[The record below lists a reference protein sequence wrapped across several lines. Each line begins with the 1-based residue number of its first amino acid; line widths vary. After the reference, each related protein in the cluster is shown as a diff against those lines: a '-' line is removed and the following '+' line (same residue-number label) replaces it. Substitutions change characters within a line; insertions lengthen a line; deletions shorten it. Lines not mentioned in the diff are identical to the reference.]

1 MRRVNIKYIVALI
14 FVLSCFMT
22 QAEGAAMKERKLKDY
37 GRIRVTTP
45 PRGSEPAVAYP
56 ILIDGKDF
64 GLTSTVSD
72 VNQARTID
80 QVPVG
85 PHLVEV
91 IFSPTKRFS
100 QQVTVVRGKIHCF
113 CLTYAKNIITQ
124 PCPTS
129 LTVSAPSQVNDGD
142 VITFSSDVAY
152 GGTSALNY
160 TWTVSPASAKI
171 VSGAGTPNIAVD
183 TAGVGNQS
191 ISAILVVDDGSGVP
205 QCRQTAQ
212 AVTKVVFTPPPPI
225 VPRKFDEF
233 PNLAFDDQ
241 KARLDNLAIELANQP
256 DSTGYIIVYQGRT
269 SRTGQADRLA
279 ERARDYLVRTR
290 GVDPS
295 RVMVANGG
303 YREED
308 EFELWIVPQGASQP
322 VPQPTLQP
330 SDARPGTGPRT
341 TPRRRRGRNRRDD
354 E

>member
-1 MRRVNIKYIVALI
+1 MRRVYIKYIVALI
-14 FVLSCFMT
+14 FVLSCCLT
-22 QAEGAAMKERKLKDY
+22 EAEAAKKTKRPKDY
-37 GRIRVTTP
+37 GRITVMTP
-45 PRGSEPAVAYP
+45 GIAPNPATEYP
-56 ILIDGKDF
+56 LLIDGKDY
-64 GLTSTVSD
+64 GLTSPTRD
-72 VNQARTID
+72 PDQARAID
-80 QVPVG
+80 IPIG
-85 PHLVEV
+85 THLVEV

-100 QQVTVVRGKIHCF
+100 QTVVVEGGRRHCF

-129 LTVSAPSQVNDGD
+129 LSVSAPSQVNDGD

-160 TWTVSPASAKI
+160 TWTISPASAKI
-171 VSGAGTPNIAVD
+171 VSGAGTPTITVD

-212 AVTKVVFTPPPPI
+212 AVTNVVFTPPPPI

-241 KARLDNLAIELANQP
+241 KARLDNLAIELANSP
-256 DSTGYIIVYQGRT
+256 DATGYIIVYSGRT
-269 SRTGQADRLA
+269 SRLGQADRLGA
-279 ERARDYLVRTR
+279 RAQEYLVKTR
-290 GVDPS
+290 GVDSS
-295 RVMVANGG
+295 RIRILNGG

-308 EFELWIVPQGASQP
+308 EFELWIVPQGAQP
-322 VPQPTLQP
+322 PQGTPTLQP
-330 SDARPGTGPRT
+330 SDAQPGAGPRVS
-341 TPRRRRGRNRRDD
+341 PRRRRGRTRRDD

>member
-14 FVLSCFMT
+14 FALSCFVT
-22 QAEGAAMKERKLKDY
+22 TANAAMKERKPKDY

-45 PRGSEPAVAYP
+45 PVGSDPATPYP

-64 GLTSTVSD
+64 GLTSTVTD
-72 VNQARTID
+72 VEQARLID
-80 QVPVG
+80 KVPVG

-100 QQVTVVRGKIHCF
+100 QQVVVQGGKVHCF
-113 CLTYAKNIITQ
+113 CLRYSKNIITQ

-129 LTVSAPSQVNDGD
+129 LSVSAPSQVNDGD

-171 VSGAGTPNIAVD
+171 VSGAGTPNIQVD

-212 AVTKVVFTPPPPI
+212 AITKVVFTPPPPI

-241 KARLDNLAIELANQP
+241 KARLDNLAIQLANEP
-256 DSTGYIIVYQGRT
+256 GSTGYIIVYSGRT
-269 SRTGQADRLA
+269 SRAGQAQRLG
-279 ERARDYLVRTR
+279 E
-290 GVDPS
+290 
-295 RVMVANGG
+295 
-303 YREED
+303 
-308 EFELWIVPQGASQP
+308 
-322 VPQPTLQP
+322 
-330 SDARPGTGPRT
+330 
-341 TPRRRRGRNRRDD
+341 
-354 E
+354 

>member
-14 FVLSCFMT
+14 FALSCFMT
-22 QAEGAAMKERKLKDY
+22 TANAAMKERKPKDY

-45 PRGSEPAVAYP
+45 PVGSDPATPYP

-64 GLTSTVSD
+64 GLTSTVTD
-72 VNQARTID
+72 VEQARLID
-80 QVPVG
+80 KVPVG

-91 IFSPTKRFS
+91 VFSPTKRFS
-100 QQVTVVRGKIHCF
+100 QQVVVQGGKVHCF
-113 CLTYAKNIITQ
+113 CLRYSKNIITQ

-129 LTVSAPSQVNDGD
+129 LSVSAPSQVNDGD

-183 TAGVGNQS
+183 TTGVGNQS
-191 ISAILVVDDGSGVP
+191 ISAVLVVDDGSGVP
-205 QCRQTAQ
+205 QCRQMAQ
-212 AVTKVVFTPPPPI
+212 AVTKVVFTPPLPI

-256 DSTGYIIVYQGRT
+256 DATGYIIVYQGRT

-303 YREED
+303 YREAD

-330 SDARPGTGPRT
+330 SDARPGTGPST
-341 TPRRRRGRNRRDD
+341 TPRRRRNRNRRDD